1 CPGFRRPSTIASL
14 ISSVAATLALRT
26 RPSPLSNI
34 PGTAAKI
41 QYAIRPANPPPG
53 GLPPARRDY
62 GSRRMDRSAIVR
74 AERRRQATD
83 ELEVERDRAVALR
96 EEITRLVVELE
107 GPRLDE
113 EVFAQLVAEDVE
125 LVRPAL
131 QGGPAIAGTEGEW
144 LDADEP
150 WQ

>member
-1 CPGFRRPSTIASL
+1 
-14 ISSVAATLALRT
+14 
-26 RPSPLSNI
+26 
-34 PGTAAKI
+34 
-41 QYAIRPANPPPG
+41 
-53 GLPPARRDY
+53 
-62 GSRRMDRSAIVR
+62 MDRRAIVR

-131 QGGPAIAGTEGEW
+131 QGGPAIAGPAGEW

-150 WQ
+150 WHDEAAERAELEAEIVRIEGEIASSKRRQEAFEHYLAALGE